1 MSFLREVHLDDNFGP
16 FVACRDNFGFIANLL
31 RAQTLLPRL
40 VEAQASLESAVLIKE
55 RALSRV
61 RKELISLGVAAA
73 HQDTYSVA
81 RHATALTSLDIP
93 ESQLLRLLTDFHDAG
108 LSEPDEALLA
118 FSLKLSRSA
127 PSVNWGD
134 IEGLR
139 RHGFN
144 DEAILEG
151 VLVTALS
158 SFLRTLSAGLG
169 PEPDFKLPK
178 LPSTQITPP
187 EGTALQSLVT
197 HNHHASGKKA
207 PYLSAP
213 YRSPKTFAPF
223 VFFQKS
229 HGFVPNFFRAQTLRP
244 DVLEAEAEAVAR
256 ILLPEDVLSRVQKE
270 CILLAVS
277 AANLNS
283 YCVAVHCNMLR
294 GLGLS
299 PEEGDQVAMDHH
311 QSCISQADKALLDFA
326 LKLGARPSEFCRED
340 VERLRTAGFTEEQ
353 ILECVAVT
361 ALNNFANTVQMGLG
375 ILPDFEPPLAFA
387 PKKMHLFTPGA
398 RPMAE
403 GSGLSP
409 SAGAIEDPD
418 GPRVSE
424 AQAGSLEAFEV
435 LIRRHS
441 GRVYRTLMAI
451 LDDSDEAK
459 DAMQDAFLKAFK
471 HISDFQGRSKF
482 STWLVSIARNTAV
495 QRLRDRKKIESLDE
509 NVSGEEE
516 EFRPRQVR
524 AWQDNPETMYSH
536 TEIRQ
541 LVEKGIMQLPAKL
554 RVVVM
559 LRDIEQ
565 LSTEEVAHQLGLS
578 VPALKARL
586 FRGRLMLRE
595 VLSPHFTT
603 SATKVA
609 L

>member
-1 MSFLREVHLDDNFGP
+1 
-16 FVACRDNFGFIANLL
+16 
-31 RAQTLLPRL
+31 
-40 VEAQASLESAVLIKE
+40 
-55 RALSRV
+55 
-61 RKELISLGVAAA
+61 
-73 HQDTYSVA
+73 
-81 RHATALTSLDIP
+81 
-93 ESQLLRLLTDFHDAG
+93 
-108 LSEPDEALLA
+108 
-118 FSLKLSRSA
+118 
-127 PSVNWGD
+127 
-134 IEGLR
+134 
-139 RHGFN
+139 
-144 DEAILEG
+144 
-151 VLVTALS
+151 
-158 SFLRTLSAGLG
+158 
-169 PEPDFKLPK
+169 
-178 LPSTQITPP
+178 
-187 EGTALQSLVT
+187 
-197 HNHHASGKKA
+197 
-207 PYLSAP
+207 
-213 YRSPKTFAPF
+213 
-223 VFFQKS
+223 
-229 HGFVPNFFRAQTLRP
+229 
-244 DVLEAEAEAVAR
+244 
-256 ILLPEDVLSRVQKE
+256 
-270 CILLAVS
+270 
-277 AANLNS
+277 
-283 YCVAVHCNMLR
+283 MLR

-409 SAGAIEDPD
+409 TAGAIEDPD

-541 LVEKGIMQLPAKL
+541 LVEKWIMQLPAKL

-565 LSTEEVAHQLGLS
+565 LSTEEVAQQLGLS